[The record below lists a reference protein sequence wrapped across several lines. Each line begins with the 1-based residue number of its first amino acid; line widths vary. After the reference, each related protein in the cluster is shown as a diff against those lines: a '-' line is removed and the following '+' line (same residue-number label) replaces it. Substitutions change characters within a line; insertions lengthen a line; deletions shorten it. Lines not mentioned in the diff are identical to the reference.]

1 MTKPSLSNIIVA
13 LDFPRESLAMDFLE
27 TVEKK
32 ISYVKI
38 GMELY
43 YSQGP
48 ELVEKIK
55 AKDLKIFL
63 DLKLHDIPATVAKA
77 SQVLAKLKIDMV
89 NVHAAGGFEMMRK
102 ANLSYKEIHP
112 EGKMIAVTQL
122 TSTSQEVLNQEI
134 GVPGKLSENVLHYA
148 KLAKEAGLD
157 GVVCSAWE
165 AEFIKEKMGENFLCV
180 TPGIRLNLENAHD
193 QKRVKTPGQ
202 AIKAGADFLVMG
214 REITKAANPIDILN
228 SIEKDLI

>member
-1 MTKPSLSNIIVA
+1 MTNTSLSQVIVA
-13 LDFPRESLAMDFLE
+13 LDFPSEKEALHFLDK
-27 TVEKK
+27 VEGKLT
-32 ISYVKI
+32 YVKV
-38 GMELY
+38 GMQLY

-48 ELVEKIK
+48 ELIEKIK

-89 NVHAAGGFEMMRK
+89 NVHAAGGFEMMKK
-102 ANLSYKEIHP
+102 ANQAYKEIHP

-134 GVPGKLSENVLHYA
+134 GISGKLSDNVLHYA
-148 KLAKEAGLD
+148 KMAKEAGLD

-165 AEFIKEKMGENFLCV
+165 AEFIKEKMGETFLCV

-193 QKRVKTPGQ
+193 QKRVKTPAQ

-214 REITKAANPIDILN
+214 REITKASNPKEIVN